1 MNIGHRFLF
10 VDESSTYQASEAAHS
25 VNVSPACLGHYRNGT
40 GVKVQ
45 ESINAHEEIDLE
57 FQWEWDSM
65 FSQRNTFVIN

>member
-1 MNIGHRFLF
+1 MKIGHRSLSI
-10 VDESSTYQASEAAHS
+10 DESSTQQVSEAARS
-25 VNVSPACLGHYRNGT
+25 VNVSPACLGYYRNGT